1 MTQIKCAEVTASED
15 PVLVDVT
22 LGSDIPVMKG
32 TFAQDLAD
40 DISIENMA
48 DTHDSYDEV
57 LAGTGEHVIG
67 TQVVDLE
74 VTTPVATYMSPT
86 RIGNWLLFNTLL
98 FFYLMV
104 EIS

>member
-1 MTQIKCAEVTASED
+1 MEAVTSEN
-15 PVLVDVT
+15 PVLADV
-22 LGSDIPVMKG
+22 LPDSDIPVKEG

-86 RIGNWLLFNTLL
+86 RIGNWLFINTLL
-98 FFYLMV
+98 FFCLMT